1 MRRRRDEKWPVS
13 SMQPEP
19 EVVIR
24 AEGLSR
30 GFAVGGGLWRTSRI
44 VKAVEGVDLEIRR
57 GETFAIVGETGSGKS
72 TLGRLLLRLMQPS
85 AGRVTFAGENG
96 VDHLAFRRRAQ
107 VVFQDPYSAL
117 DPRMTVGRQLR
128 EPLDI
133 HGIGPVAEREQRV
146 ADLLAQVGL
155 SPAQAGAYPVELSG
169 GQRQRVSI
177 ALALASDP
185 EIIVADEPTSALDLS
200 VQAQVLNLLA
210 KLQRDRGLTLILIT
224 HDLGVVRHFCDRVA
238 VMYLGRI
245 VEQAETAALFA
256 NPAHP
261 YTQSLFAAIPDPDP
275 ARQGDWQLPMGD
287 PPSPLSPP
295 MGCAFHPRCPKA
307 FDRCATEAPV
317 LHGIGGGR
325 VVACHKHDPQT
336 QGGQP

>member
-1 MRRRRDEKWPVS
+1 VS
-13 SMQPEP
+13 AMQPEP
-19 EVVIR
+19 AVVIR

-30 GFAVGGGLWRTSRI
+30 GFTVGSGWFGGKRT
-44 VKAVEGVDLEIRR
+44 VKAVEGVDLDIRR

-72 TLGRLLLRLMQPS
+72 TLGRLLLRLIEPT
-85 AGRVTFAGENG
+85 AGRVSFAGDAG
-96 VDHLAFRRRAQ
+96 SDHLAFRRRAQ

-133 HGIGPVAEREQRV
+133 HDIGPVAAREQRV

-155 SPAQAGAYPVELSG
+155 SPAQAAAYPAELSG

-200 VQAQVLNLLA
+200 VQAQVLNLLSD
-210 KLQRDRGLTLILIT
+210 LQRDRGLTLILIT

-245 VEQAETAALFA
+245 VEQAATVALFA
-256 NPAHP
+256 APAHP
-261 YTQSLFAAIPDPDP
+261 YTQTLFAAIPDADP
-275 ARQGDWQLPMGD
+275 ARQGDWALPKGD

-295 MGCAFHPRCPKA
+295 SGCAFHPRCPKA
-307 FDRCATEAPV
+307 FGRCATEAPQ
-317 LHGIGGGR
+317 LRQIGAGR
-325 VVACHKHDPQT
+325 LAACHLHDPQT
-336 QGGQP
+336 QGTRT

>member
-1 MRRRRDEKWPVS
+1 MSNMPQSDR
-13 SMQPEP
+13 

-24 AEGLSR
+24 ARGLGRS
-30 GFAVGGGLWRTSRI
+30 FAVGGGLWGARRML
-44 VKAVEGVDLEIRR
+44 KAVEGVDLDIRR

-72 TLGRLLLRLMQPS
+72 TLGRLLLRLIAPS
-85 AGRVTFAGENG
+85 AGEVSFAGEAG
-96 VDHLAFRRRAQ
+96 GTHLAFRRRAQ

-117 DPRMTVGRQLR
+117 DPRMTVGQQIR

-133 HGIGPVAEREQRV
+133 HAIGPAAERDRKVAE
-146 ADLLAQVGL
+146 LLARVGL
-155 SPAQAGAYPVELSG
+155 APSQAGAYPVELSG

-210 KLQRDRGLTLILIT
+210 DLQRDRGLTLILIT

-245 VEQAETAALFA
+245 VEQADTAALFA
-256 NPAHP
+256 APAHP
-261 YTQSLFAAIPDPDP
+261 YTQTLFAAIPDPDP
-275 ARQGDWQLPMGD
+275 ARQGDWKLPKGD
-287 PPSPLSPP
+287 PPSPMSPP
-295 MGCAFHPRCPKA
+295 SGCTFHPRCPKV
-307 FDRCATEAPV
+307 FGRCAVEAPA
-317 LHGIGGGR
+317 LRTLADGR
-325 VVACHKHDPQT
+325 LVACHLHDPQPS
-336 QGGQP
+336 GEQP